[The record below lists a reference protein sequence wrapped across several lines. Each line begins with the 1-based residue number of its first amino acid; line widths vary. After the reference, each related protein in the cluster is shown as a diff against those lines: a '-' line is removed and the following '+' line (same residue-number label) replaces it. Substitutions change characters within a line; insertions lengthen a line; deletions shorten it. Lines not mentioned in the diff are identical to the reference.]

1 MASSDDA
8 ESLLKE
14 ENRESLTLS
23 APAIQT
29 EGQGISLMKF
39 RNYLWNLQG
48 VFYRLS
54 SYYHSPSD
62 TNTVKMPSFE
72 QEVTKKYGFLFKEV
86 FIRITPKRKD
96 KQCINDYEGIL
107 Y

>member
-72 QEVTKKYGFLFKEV
+72 QELTKK
-86 FIRITPKRKD
+86 
-96 KQCINDYEGIL
+96 
-107 Y
+107 